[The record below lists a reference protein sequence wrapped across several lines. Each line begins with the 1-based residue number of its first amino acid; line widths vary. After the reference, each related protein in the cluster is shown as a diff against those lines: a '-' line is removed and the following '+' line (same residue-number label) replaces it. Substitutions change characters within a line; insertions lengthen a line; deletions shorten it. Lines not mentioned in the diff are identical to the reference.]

1 MTEAERF
8 DLILDELRQILLD
21 LGDLSAHVVLVG
33 GQVLALEDLA
43 EGGSGIIQVETAT
56 GVVVARGFS
65 MEPDL
70 LFDTESDS
78 AQVFGEHLP
87 QVLRARGFVP
97 TRGFRWSKDLAGEP
111 MHVDLFCAP
120 GTEGEAPM
128 SMTPLPGADLALAR
142 AHSITVSVLDHD
154 LTISV
159 PDAAGFLAMK
169 LEAKLRLRPDLAKD
183 SFDLFTYVKRNTVAV
198 VAQSLARRTVP
209 GTKIAG
215 ELRRL
220 FADESAPGVRDLLG
234 YAPTL
239 GEMDR
244 QLLIREAIDLFTE
257 LEREVTRIRA
267 GHG

>member
-1 MTEAERF
+1 VTEAERF

-43 EGGSGIIQVETAT
+43 EGGSGIIHVETAT
-56 GVVVARGFS
+56 GVVIERGFS

-78 AQVFGEHLP
+78 AQMFGERLP
-87 QVLRARGFVP
+87 LVLRARGFVP
-97 TRGFRWSKDLAGEP
+97 TRGFRWSKDVAGEP
-111 MHVDLFCAP
+111 MHVDLFCTP
-120 GTEGEAPM
+120 DTEAEAPT
-128 SMTPLPGADLALAR
+128 SMTPLPSADLALAR
-142 AHSITVSVLDHD
+142 AHPITVNVLDRD

-169 LEAKLRLRPDLAKD
+169 LEAKLRLRPDLKKD

-209 GTKIAG
+209 GPKIAG

-220 FADESAPGVRDLLG
+220 FADESAPGTRDLLG

-244 QLLIREAIDLFTE
+244 QLLVREAIDLFNK
-257 LEREVTRIRA
+257 LEREVARTRA